1 MLLVLQQTDDGKM
14 CLANEPSDSESF
26 GDALA
31 VDGDYLAVGDP
42 EANRVVLYQRTN
54 KGRWLRTQE
63 IVPPKGST
71 ADRAG
76 VGFGYALDLNQ
87 TTLVIGSH
95 HRGRWLPNG
104 GIYTAQIRSDGTIPI
119 QEIPIPKADLIVGYT
134 LSLFGDK
141 VAFTGVTE
149 ISPDLWIQ
157 RILIADILSGQII
170 RVIGANIRPEE
181 KSIWPTIESPDE
193 VGFDG
198 FVPNVSGHQET
209 LLIGVTSGPPK
220 EAIYLTTAKGDL
232 QRVEFE
238 APRLYSN
245 LYAGS
250 SVVLTD
256 DVMAIGR
263 SGTYGPVDTLLLRR
277 SAAGWSFLGAANLS
291 GPLDASGSYVLISH
305 GQKTGMPNNS
315 PDPEHL
321 LIRIDKDEMVV
332 ESEIRWQWGY
342 QFPITANGL
351 IDSDNLILSAEGR
364 VVQLPIASVSK
375 SSLRRIIQLP
385 IASLR
390 KHYHIRDCNLF

>member
-1 MLLVLQQTDDGKM
+1 M
-14 CLANEPSDSESF
+14 CLANEPSDSKSF

-87 TTLVIGSH
+87 TTLVIGAYDRRRRPSDNVVEYS
-95 HRGRWLPNG
+95 GA
-104 GIYTAQIRSDGTIPI
+104 IYTAEIRSDGTIPI

-134 LSLFGDK
+134 LSLFGDR
-141 VAFTGVTE
+141 VAFAGRE
-149 ISPDLWIQ
+149 ISPSRSTE
-157 RILIADILSGQII
+157 RILIADTLSGEII
-170 RVIGANIRPEE
+170 RVIGAPKRPEE
-181 KSIWPTIESPDE
+181 KSIWPTIESPDG
-193 VGFDG
+193 VDFDG
-198 FVPNVSGHQET
+198 FGPSVSGHQDT
-209 LLIGVTSGPPK
+209 LLIGTANNHPGG
-220 EAIYLTTAKGDL
+220 IYLATAKGDL

-238 APRLYSN
+238 GRGLYPLSS
-245 LYAGS
+245 AGS

-256 DVMAIGR
+256 DLMAIGR
-263 SGTYGPVDTLLLRR
+263 SGMFGPSDTLLLRR

-305 GQKTGMPNNS
+305 GQKTGMPTTS
-315 PDPEHL
+315 PAPEHL
-321 LIRIDKDEMVV
+321 LVRIDKDEMVV

-342 QFPITANGL
+342 QFPITANGV

>member
-1 MLLVLQQTDDGKM
+1 MLLVLQQTHGRE
-14 CLANEPSDSESF
+14 NVPGYEPGDSKSF

-42 EANRVVLYQRTN
+42 EANRVVLYQRTDR
-54 KGRWLRTQE
+54 GRWLRTQE

-76 VGFGYALDLNQ
+76 VGFGHALDLNQ

-104 GIYTAQIRSDGTIPI
+104 GIYTAEIRSDGTIPI
-119 QEIPIPKADLIVGYT
+119 REIPVGKADIVGYT

-141 VAFTGVTE
+141 VAFAGMTE
-149 ISPDLWIQ
+149 ISPGRLIE

-181 KSIWPTIESPDE
+181 KRIWPTIESPDE
-193 VGFDG
+193 VDFDD
-198 FVPNVSGHQET
+198 FFPNVAGHQDT

-220 EAIYLTTAKGDL
+220 EVIYLTTAKGDL

-238 APRLYSN
+238 APRPYPN

-263 SGTYGPVDTLLLRR
+263 SADSGPSDTLLLRR

-321 LIRIDKDEMVV
+321 LIRIDKGEIVV
-332 ESEIRWQWGY
+332 ESEIWWQRRE
-342 QFPITANGL
+342 QLPIRANGL

>member
-1 MLLVLQQTDDGKM
+1 M
-14 CLANEPSDSESF
+14 CLANEPSDSKSF

-42 EANRVVLYQRTN
+42 EANRVVLYQRTDR
-54 KGRWLRTQE
+54 GRWLRTQE

-76 VGFGYALDLNQ
+76 AGFGYALDLNQ
-87 TTLVIGSH
+87 TTLVIGAYD
-95 HRGRWLPNG
+95 RRRRLPDKLVDYSG
-104 GIYTAQIRSDGTIPI
+104 AIYTAEIRSDGTIPI

-157 RILIADILSGQII
+157 RILIADLLSGQII
-170 RVIGANIRPEE
+170 RVIGPPKRPEE

-198 FVPNVSGHQET
+198 FVLNVSGHQDT
-209 LLIGVTSGPPK
+209 LLIGVESTPPK
-220 EAIYLTTAKGDL
+220 EVIYLTTAKGDL

-238 APRLYSN
+238 TLGLSPN

-277 SAAGWSFLGAANLS
+277 SAAGWSFLGAADLS

-305 GQKTGMPNNS
+305 GQKRGMMIASTS

-321 LIRIDKDEMVV
+321 LVRIDKDEMVV

-342 QFPITANGL
+342 QLPIRTNGV
-351 IDSDNLILSAEGR
+351 ISSGNLILSGKGR

-385 IASLR
+385 MASLR
-390 KHYHIRDCNLF
+390 KHYHIRDC

>member
-1 MLLVLQQTDDGKM
+1 
-14 CLANEPSDSESF
+14 
-26 GDALA
+26 
-31 VDGDYLAVGDP
+31 
-42 EANRVVLYQRTN
+42 
-54 KGRWLRTQE
+54 LRTQE

-87 TTLVIGSH
+87 TTLVIGAH

-104 GIYTAQIRSDGTIPI
+104 GIYTAEIRSDGTIPI
-119 QEIPIPKADLIVGYT
+119 REIPVGKADIVGYT

-141 VAFTGVTE
+141 VAFAGMTE
-149 ISPDLWIQ
+149 ISPGRLIE

-181 KSIWPTIESPDE
+181 KSIWPTIESPDG
-193 VGFDG
+193 VDFDG
-198 FVPNVSGHQET
+198 FGPSVSGHQDT
-209 LLIGVTSGPPK
+209 LLIGTANNHPGG
-220 EAIYLTTAKGDL
+220 IYLATANSDV

-238 APRLYSN
+238 GRGLYPSSSV
-245 LYAGS
+245 GS

-263 SGTYGPVDTLLLRR
+263 FGNFGASDTLLLRR

-321 LIRIDKDEMVV
+321 LVRIDKDEMVV

-342 QFPITANGL
+342 QFPITANGV
-351 IDSDNLILSAEGR
+351 IDSDNLILSGKGR

-385 IASLR
+385 MASLR